1 VKNDKNKVFVPDDS
15 PLPTVKYLSEK
26 FPFLSSLDFT
36 KTSLA
41 DEIIKL
47 NFEVVSREY
56 EDLKYASIEDYFDIE
71 VDMIV

>member
-1 VKNDKNKVFVPDDS
+1 VKKEKNSVFVPDDS
-15 PLPTVKYLSEK
+15 PLPTVKDLSEK

-36 KTSLA
+36 KISLA

-56 EDLKYASIEDYFDIE
+56 EDLKYPNIEDYFHIE

>member
-1 VKNDKNKVFVPDDS
+1 VKKEKNSVFVPDDS
-15 PLPTVKYLSEK
+15 PLPTVKDLSEK

-36 KTSLA
+36 KISLA

-56 EDLKYASIEDYFDIE
+56 EDLKYPHIEDYFHIE

>member
-1 VKNDKNKVFVPDDS
+1 MKKEKNSVFVPDDS

-26 FPFLSSLDFT
+26 FDFLNTLDFT
-36 KTSLA
+36 KISLA

-47 NFEVVSREY
+47 NFEIVSREY
-56 EDLKYASIEDYFDIE
+56 EDLKYANIEDYFHIE

>member
-1 VKNDKNKVFVPDDS
+1 MKNDKNKVFVPDDS

-36 KTSLA
+36 KISLA

-56 EDLKYASIEDYFDIE
+56 EDLKYANIEDYFHIE